1 MREMELWLVD
11 LQSSAAA
18 LEHVEAATPRLSHA
32 CQCQLAAMAMADAR
46 RDRRLT
52 HIALRI
58 ALERKLGPGVR
69 GVAFAR
75 SASGEPSLPDRGANF
90 SIAHTHGLA
99 LIAISDV
106 GPIGIDVEKSRIV
119 RMPAMRR
126 APIEAEAIR
135 LAAGAPL
142 GGSDD
147 ADARFLRA
155 WVRMEAV
162 AKARG
167 TGVGPLLETVRP
179 RGATSA
185 APGLDVA
192 LPDGGTAVMAHDLST
207 APGTFAA
214 VAFSGLQ
221 PPPPLV
227 RFPVDAEAIE
237 ALARSR

>member
-1 MREMELWLVD
+1 
-11 LQSSAAA
+11 
-18 LEHVEAATPRLSHA
+18 
-32 CQCQLAAMAMADAR
+32 
-46 RDRRLT
+46 
-52 HIALRI
+52 
-58 ALERKLGPGVR
+58 
-69 GVAFAR
+69 
-75 SASGEPSLPDRGANF
+75 
-90 SIAHTHGLA
+90 
-99 LIAISDV
+99 V